1 MKLTKK
7 KILQIQKNRDP
18 YLMIDHADNVIPGK
32 SAQGYKKLT
41 KDEWFFKVHWP
52 GDPNMPGMLQVEAL
66 VQMSSLIVFTQPNM
80 SGKTLYL
87 VDSNNIKFY
96 KKLIPGNKFQIFS
109 TLISSSRGLYKF
121 EAKGYV
127 NKKIACKA
135 NFTLISP
142 EQIKISL
149 KKKK

>member
-1 MKLTKK
+1 
-7 KILQIQKNRDP
+7 
-18 YLMIDHADNVIPGK
+18 
-32 SAQGYKKLT
+32 
-41 KDEWFFKVHWP
+41 
-52 GDPNMPGMLQVEAL
+52 MPGMLQVEAL

-127 NKKIACKA
+127 NKKLHVK
-135 NFTLISP
+135 LILRWYH
-142 EQIKISL
+142 QNKL
-149 KKKK
+149 R